1 MKINETKHGLQF
13 VFNNKYEKLLK
24 PQNDIMLNRFLKF
37 KYKVITKLKLSK
49 FFKKKSWFATMDRYW
64 SIPKREL
71 EGYDKEHK
79 EKSTKLT
86 LDDLKLNSIVMYDLL
101 PKEYL
106 NDYEN
111 KYLKF
116 KNYFSLKHFTNHRVK
131 DIKDSFQSMRNSKGA
146 GSWYNIDYFTIKE
159 KTPLSFYFKYFSIEM
174 LGLSES
180 FYIIK
185 YSLTLSDNAN
195 TIFEKIIKSDIYK
208 DAFCISQDK
217 WWKSKSFVGCIPY
230 HMNNEDK
237 RLVIQEY
244 LLEIKSI
251 FFKTI
256 QKHLFSKIFN
266 WKKIMPSIEIYST
279 KDLKNKDKTVM
290 QFIENFNMCGEECN
304 KEQTL
309 FFMTPTRNRHFD
321 NLNTSKIIADST
333 LFERKDGGTYD
344 FMLYEELI
352 CKNHGDFFLLET
364 LSYYVNEEIYQAHL
378 KINNAIQNKFKL
390 SNLINLKFK
399 LEKNMYF
406 YKRLYEEL
414 NNKEK
419 IDNILKWNSKD
430 YDQYMINSLQLQE
443 KKVRFIGF
451 KDVYKSV
458 YNNINDK
465 NLLIKKIFAELD
477 SNASLLESRYNY
489 RTIKWTLIVSIIA
502 LLATIVCAE
511 DFYLLK
517 ELWKIIQSIF

>member
-1 MKINETKHGLQF
+1 MKIKETKHGLQF

-24 PQNDIMLNRFLKF
+24 SKNDVRLNRFLKF

-64 SIPKREL
+64 SIPVREL
-71 EGYDKEHK
+71 EEYEKEHK
-79 EKSTKLT
+79 EKSLKLT
-86 LDDLKLNSIVMYDLL
+86 LDDLKLNSIIMYDLL

-116 KNYFSLKHFTNHRVK
+116 KNHFSFKHFTNRRAK

-146 GSWYNIDYFTIKE
+146 GSWYNIDHFTIKE
-159 KTPLSFYFKYFSIEM
+159 KTSLSFYFKYFSIEM

-195 TIFEKIIKSDIYK
+195 TVFEKIIKSDIYK
-208 DAFCISQDK
+208 EAFCISQDK
-217 WWKSKSFVGCIPY
+217 WWKSNSFAGCNPY

-237 RLVIQEY
+237 RQVIQEY

-256 QKHLFSKIFN
+256 KKHLFSKIFD
-266 WKKIMPSIEIYST
+266 WKKIMPSIEIYSS
-279 KDLKNKDKTVM
+279 KDLKNKHKKVV
-290 QFIENFNMCGEECN
+290 QLIENFNMYGEECN
-304 KEQTL
+304 KDQTL

-321 NLNTSKIIADST
+321 NLNTSKIIVDST
-333 LFERKDGGTYD
+333 LIEAKDGGLYD
-344 FMLYEELI
+344 FLLYEELI
-352 CKNHGDFFLLET
+352 CKNYGDFFLLET
-364 LSYYVNEEIYQAHL
+364 LSYYVDEKIYQAHL

-399 LEKNMYF
+399 LEKDIYF

-414 NNKEK
+414 NNKERIDK
-419 IDNILKWNSKD
+419 IIKWKSKD
-430 YDQYMINSLQLQE
+430 YDKYMINTVQLQKE
-443 KKVRFIGF
+443 KIHFIGF
-451 KDVYKSV
+451 KDIYKSV
-458 YNNINDK
+458 FYIINDK
-465 NLLIKKIFAELD
+465 NILIKKIYAELD
-477 SNASLLESRYNY
+477 NNASLLESRYNY
-489 RTIKWTLIVSIIA
+489 RTIKWTLIVSVIA
-502 LLATIVCAE
+502 LLATVMCAE

-517 ELWKIIQSIF
+517 EFWKFIQLIF